1 MAELIPLRRGEP
13 IFDVRGLPTRR
24 FSEYIENATK
34 DINTS
39 TDKSQE
45 LEQVASSVQQALAI
59 INAQLE
65 DKARNLTV
73 ITANTTAEV
82 DEIYICKNTSTITVT
97 LPSSA
102 LTGEVINIKR
112 KGGAV
117 IVSGNIDGKTSKT
130 INIKYYSM
138 KLVFDGTEWA
148 EI

>member
-13 IFDVRGLPTRR
+13 IFDARGLPTRR
-24 FSEYIENATK
+24 FAEYIENATK

-45 LEQVASSVQQALAI
+45 LEQIASSVQQAVAV
-59 INAQLE
+59 INSHINNT
-65 DKARNLTV
+65 ARNLTV
-73 ITANTTAEV
+73 ITANTTAIV

-97 LPSSA
+97 LPTTA
-102 LTGEVINIKR
+102 VAGDVVNIKR
-112 KGGAV
+112 KGGMV
-117 IVSGNIDGKTSKT
+117 VVSGNIDGKTFKN

-138 KLVFDGTEWA
+138 KLIYDGTEWA